1 MAMAVATVMA
11 RAMVRAT
18 LMVTLM
24 VTPTEMSMAM
34 VAAEIGVAAT
44 A

>member
-1 MAMAVATVMA
+1 MAVATDMA
-11 RAMVRAT
+11 RAMVRAR

-24 VTPTEMSMAM
+24 ATPTEMSMTM